1 MIIRSYAK
9 INLSLKI
16 TGQREEDGYH
26 LLELVNLPIDLF
38 DTIEVQKV
46 DSWSSF
52 VTTDD
57 PDLMQ
62 IRENLCKKALD
73 KMRDFYGFKDQFRIM
88 IHKDIPFAAGL
99 GGGSSNAAA
108 VILAINKILHLNA
121 KKSDLHQ
128 IALSLGT
135 DVPFF
140 LDPKPA
146 FVSGVGEKIEP
157 IKVKKQ
163 YYCLLV
169 KPNKGLDTQKVYQAS
184 DKFPKT
190 RIDTEEVIKGLAMGD
205 DEMIERC
212 CGNDLMSAAESLCPE
227 VGQVFAMLKKDGF
240 YLSNMTG
247 SGSTCFALSSD
258 IKKCREAVK
267 RYERLGYIVHL
278 CKTMK

>member
-16 TGQREEDGYH
+16 TGVREEDGYH

-62 IRENLCKKALD
+62 IRENICKKALD
-73 KMRDFYGFKDQFRIM
+73 KMREKYGFKDQFRIM

-108 VILAINKILHLNA
+108 VMLAINKILKLNA
-121 KKSDLHQ
+121 KKEELEE

-140 LDPKPA
+140 LDPKPSL
-146 FVSGVGEKIEP
+146 VSGVGEKIEP

-163 YYCLLV
+163 YFCLLV
-169 KPNKGLDTQKVYQAS
+169 KPRKGLDTQKVYQAA
-184 DKFPKT
+184 DKFPRM
-190 RIDTEEVIKGLAMGD
+190 RISTEDVIKGLAMGD
-205 DEMIERC
+205 DEIVERA
-212 CGNDLMSAAESLCPE
+212 CGNDLMPAAESLCPD
-227 VGQVFAMLKKDGF
+227 VGEVFAKLKKEGF

-247 SGSTCFALSSD
+247 SGSTCFALSKD
-258 IKKCREAVK
+258 WKKCKEAAK
-267 RYERLGYIVHL
+267 RFEKAGYIVHL
-278 CKTMK
+278 CKTMR

>member
-190 RIDTEEVIKGLAMGD
+190 R
-205 DEMIERC
+205 

-247 SGSTCFALSSD
+247 SGSTCFALSND
-258 IKKCREAVK
+258 LKKCREAVK